1 MDVHRFAVVGIVFP
15 LLCLLGCREVS
26 QPALDGTGPL
36 FPVEQED
43 AWGYIT
49 RSGDLAIEPQFDR
62 AYRFFEG
69 RALVRENGAYGFID
83 TSGTFALPPTYAAA
97 GPFSEGL
104 APVRPD
110 SLWGFVDR
118 NGTMVIA
125 PQFAMT
131 ARGLVPDSDSTE
143 LNRSAQHAEAPRV
156 AAPAAPPSY
165 FSENYARVRRNGHWG
180 YLDRR
185 GNVAIPPQFA
195 AAGDFRNGLARVRLR
210 SGEVGYVTPTGVRV
224 WPPTE

>member
-1 MDVHRFAVVGIVFP
+1 MNVRRYAVLGIITP

-26 QPALDGTGPL
+26 QPALDATGPL
-36 FPVEQED
+36 FPVEQEG

-49 RSGDLAIEPQFDR
+49 RTGDLAIEPQFDQ
-62 AYRFFEG
+62 AYRFFES
-69 RALVRENGAYGFID
+69 RALVRENGKYGFID
-83 TSGTFALPPTYAAA
+83 TSGTFAISPTYAAA
-97 GPFSEGL
+97 GPFSQGL

-118 NGTMVIA
+118 SGTMVIA

-131 ARGLVPDSDSTE
+131 ARGLVPNPDSTE
-143 LNRSAQHAEAPRV
+143 GRRSAQRTGPPRI
-156 AAPAAPPSY
+156 AAPATPPSY
-165 FSENYARVRRNGHWG
+165 FSESYARVKQNGDWG

-185 GNVAIPPQFA
+185 GNVAISPQFA

-210 SGEVGYVTPTGVRV
+210 NGEMGYVTPAGTRV